1 MADISVSRP
10 VTTGVRPF
18 HGIRYD
24 TTLSGDLASVLCP
37 PYDII
42 SERQQRELYARSP
55 YNMIRLEYP
64 LPPAAGTAGGPSKYE
79 IAGRIFREWM
89 QLGVLRR
96 DVQPAMYVHDHAF
109 RYRGTRHV
117 RRGLVARV
125 RLHPWYEG
133 VYPHEM
139 TATKAKE
146 DRLQLM
152 RACRASCSGP
162 LGLYEDR
169 DGLIAEALERG
180 TRRDPLADI
189 AGDDERHVVW
199 AIDDPGLLTD
209 IETAF
214 CGESI
219 YVADGHHRYET
230 ALVYQ
235 EERRAADPAAED
247 DCPQA
252 HDHIVMTLTGFSDPG
267 LFISP
272 VYRVLAGAELPDAA
286 EIESRLGRFFTVDYV
301 PMEIALARSVP
312 VGEMALMAVVG
323 LRDGMLAELR
333 QRPGIDLGS
342 EVPGEHSSEYRNFNV
357 SILNHVV
364 MSRLLGV
371 NPDGDFVSYSPDLEE
386 VVGNVQRGR
395 AQVAFLLAPPRP
407 SLVKGIADQ
416 TERMPRKST
425 YFYPKPPT
433 GLVVNPLID

>member
-64 LPPAAGTAGGPSKYE
+64 LPPAAGTADESSKYE
-79 IAGRIFREWM
+79 IAGRTFREWM

-189 AGDDERHVVW
+189 AGDDERHVFW
-199 AIDDPGLLTD
+199 AIDEPGLLTD

-252 HDHIVMTLTGFSDPG
+252 HDHIVMTGCSYPLCTACW
-267 LFISP
+267 
-272 VYRVLAGAELPDAA
+272 R
-286 EIESRLGRFFTVDYV
+286 
-301 PMEIALARSVP
+301 ARSCLTP
-312 VGEMALMAVVG
+312 P
-323 LRDGMLAELR
+323 RSNH
-333 QRPGIDLGS
+333 GS
-342 EVPGEHSSEYRNFNV
+342 AASSRWTTFRW
-357 SILNHVV
+357 
-364 MSRLLGV
+364 RLL
-371 NPDGDFVSYSPDLEE
+371 SREACRS
-386 VVGNVQRGR
+386 
-395 AQVAFLLAPPRP
+395 
-407 SLVKGIADQ
+407 
-416 TERMPRKST
+416 ERWR
-425 YFYPKPPT
+425 
-433 GLVVNPLID
+433 

>member
-1 MADISVSRP
+1 MSQP
-10 VTTGVRPF
+10 VATEVRPF
-18 HGIRYD
+18 RGFRYD
-24 TTLSGDLASVLCP
+24 TTVSGDVASVLCP

-42 SERQQRELYARSP
+42 SEPQQRELYARSP

-64 LPPAAGTAGGPSKYE
+64 LPPAGGTAGEASKYE
-79 IAGRIFREWM
+79 LAGRTFREWIE
-89 QLGVLRR
+89 LGVLKR
-96 DVQPAMYVHDHAF
+96 DARAAMYVHDHSF

-117 RRGLVARV
+117 RRGVVARV

-146 DRLQLM
+146 DRLELM
-152 RACRASCSGP
+152 RACGASCSGP

-169 DGLIAEALERG
+169 DGSIAEALERG
-180 TRRDPLADI
+180 TRSAPLAEV
-189 AGDDERHVVW
+189 AGGDERHIFW
-199 AIDDPGLLTD
+199 AIDEPELLAD

-214 CGESI
+214 SVESI
-219 YVADGHHRYET
+219 YIADGHHRYET

-235 EERRAADPAAED
+235 EERRAAGSVVD
-247 DCPQA
+247 DERPQA
-252 HDHIVMTLTGFSDPG
+252 HDYVVMTLTGFSDPG

-272 VYRVLAGAELPDAA
+272 VYRVLAGGELPDAA
-286 EIESRLGRFFTVDYV
+286 EIESRLRQVFTVDYV

-333 QRPGIDLGS
+333 QRPGVDLGS

-364 MSRLLGV
+364 MSGLLGV
-371 NPDGDFVSYSPDLEE
+371 NPDGGFVSYSPDLEE
-386 VVGNVQRGR
+386 VVGSVQEGR
-395 AQVAFLLAPPRP
+395 AQLAFLLAPPRP

-416 TERMPRKST
+416 MDRMPRKST
-425 YFYPKPPT
+425 YFYPKAPT
-433 GLVVNPLID
+433 GLVVNPLLD

>member
-1 MADISVSRP
+1 MANMSMPQSG
-10 VTTGVRPF
+10 VTEVRPF
-18 HGIRYD
+18 RGIRYN
-24 TTLSGDLASVLCP
+24 TALSGDLASVLCP

-42 SERQQRELYARSP
+42 SEQQQRELYARSP

-64 LPPAAGTAGGPSKYE
+64 LPPAGGAAGESARYE
-79 IAGRIFREWM
+79 MAGRTFWEWM

-96 DVQPAMYVHDHAF
+96 DVQPTMYVHDQSF
-109 RYRGTRHV
+109 KYRGTRHV
-117 RRGLVARV
+117 RRGLVARIGL
-125 RLHPWYEG
+125 RPWYQG

-152 RACRASCSGP
+152 RACQASCSGP

-180 TRRDPLADI
+180 TRSAPLADV
-189 AGDDERHVVW
+189 AADNERHVFW
-199 AIDDPGLLTD
+199 AIDEPELLAD
-209 IETAF
+209 IERAF
-214 CGESI
+214 SGESLYI
-219 YVADGHHRYET
+219 ADGHHRYET

-235 EERRAADPAAED
+235 EEMRVAGPVVTDGR
-247 DCPQA
+247 PQP
-252 HDHIVMTLTGFSDPG
+252 HDYVVMTLTGFSDPG

-301 PMEIALARSVP
+301 PMEIALARSAP

-333 QRPGIDLGS
+333 QRPGVELGS
-342 EVPGEHSSEYRNFNV
+342 EVPGEHSSEYQTFNV

-364 MSRLLGV
+364 MSKLLGV

-386 VVGNVQRGR
+386 VVGSVQEGR
-395 AQVAFLLAPPRP
+395 AQLAFLLAPPRP

-416 TERMPRKST
+416 MERMPRKST

-433 GLVVNPLID
+433 GLVVNPLLD